1 MNLRERRRLETLQL
15 IQRTAFELA
24 RKADLDSISVES
36 ICQRAGISQRTF
48 FNYFPY
54 KEAAFV
60 LLPPSFPDEAVARF
74 LEGNGPL
81 LDGLVDLLVAQALTH
96 MPERWMMDVSRRI
109 AEDHPKIG
117 ALQFSQFHQFEHTF
131 AELIASRLGLKSPD
145 TLCRMVA
152 AALLGALR
160 AVLDEN
166 RGAAPQ
172 KIAAS
177 MKRELPRLSA
187 LMNQTAGSG
196 NAPKHKSRGPE
207 MASK

>member
-1 MNLRERRRLETLQL
+1 MDLRERRRLETLQL
-15 IQRTAFELA
+15 IQRSAFELA
-24 RKADLDSISVES
+24 RHADLDAISVDS

-74 LEGNGPL
+74 REANGPL
-81 LDGLVDLLVAQALTH
+81 LDGLVDLLVAQMLAL

-109 AEDHPKIG
+109 TQDHPKVA

-131 AELIASRLGLKSPD
+131 AELIASRLALKSPD
-145 TLCRMVA
+145 MLCRMVA
-152 AALLGALR
+152 AALLGAVR
-160 AVLDEN
+160 VILDDAH
-166 RGAAPQ
+166 GGAPQ

-177 MKRELPRLSA
+177 MKKELPRLGA
-187 LMNQTAGSG
+187 LISQTAGNG
-196 NAPKHKSRGPE
+196 NTAKHKSRTPE

>member
-1 MNLRERRRLETLQL
+1 VNLRERRKIETLQL

-24 RKADLDSISVES
+24 RHADLDTISVDT
-36 ICQRAGISQRTF
+36 ICQRAGLSQRTF

-60 LLPPSFPDEAVARF
+60 LLPPSFPAEAVARF
-74 LEGNGPL
+74 LEARGPL
-81 LDGLVDLLVAQALTH
+81 LDGLVDLLVAQALTVA
-96 MPERWMMDVSRRI
+96 PERWMVDVSRRI
-109 AEDHPKIG
+109 VEDHPKIA
-117 ALQFSQFHQFEHTF
+117 ALQFSQFHQFEYSF
-131 AELIASRLGLKSPD
+131 AELIASRLELKTPD
-145 TLCRMVA
+145 TLCLMVS
-152 AALLGALR
+152 AALLGAVR
-160 AVLDEN
+160 VILDKN

-187 LMNQTAGSG
+187 LMSQAADSG
-196 NAPKHKSRGPE
+196 NVPKHRSRRPE

>member
-1 MNLRERRRLETLQL
+1 MDLRERRKLETLHL
-15 IQRTAFELA
+15 IQRSALELA
-24 RKADLDSISVES
+24 RDADLDAISVDS
-36 ICQRAGISQRTF
+36 ICERAGISPRTF

-60 LLPPSFPDEAVARF
+60 LLPPAFPDEAIAQF
-74 LEGNGPL
+74 LKAGGPL
-81 LDGLVDLLVAQALTH
+81 LDGLVDLLVAQALTIT
-96 MPERWMMDVSRRI
+96 PARWMMDVSRRI
-109 AEDHPKIG
+109 TEDHPKIA

-131 AELIASRLGLKSPD
+131 AELIASRLTLKSPD

-160 AVLDEN
+160 VVLDEN
-166 RGAAPQ
+166 RGAVPQ

-177 MKRELPRLSA
+177 MKKELPRLSA
-187 LMNQTAGSG
+187 LMNQTAGKG
-196 NAPKHKSRGPE
+196 NAPKHKSRKPE

>member
-1 MNLRERRRLETLQL
+1 MDLRERRRLETLHL
-15 IQRTAFELA
+15 IQRTALELA
-24 RKADLDSISVES
+24 RHASLDAISVDS

-60 LLPPSFPDEAVARF
+60 LLPPPFPDEAVAHF
-74 LEGNGPL
+74 LEASGPL
-81 LDGLVDLLVAQALTH
+81 LDGLVDLLVAQTLTI
-96 MPERWMMDVSRRI
+96 MPERWMIDVSRRI
-109 AEDHPKIG
+109 TEDHPKIA

-131 AELIASRLGLKSPD
+131 AELIASRLELKSPD

-160 AVLDEN
+160 VVLDEN
-166 RGAAPQ
+166 REAAPQ

-177 MKRELPRLSA
+177 MKKELPRLSA
-187 LMNQTAGSG
+187 LMTQTAGKGS
-196 NAPKHKSRGPE
+196 APKHKSRKPE